1 MSLITV
7 NEEKCIK
14 CGMCVKEC
22 PTRVITL
29 EATGPKEVMPDACLG
44 CGHCVAVCPKEA
56 IDNKKSPLAMQSK
69 IEEGKKLS
77 PEEAK
82 NFLRTRRSIRSY
94 KDMPVER
101 EKLIEL
107 VDCAR
112 FAPTATN
119 SQGISYLIIDDKE
132 TIKLAVE
139 ECVNWF
145 ANSEVWKDR
154 FANKIDLYRKTKID
168 LVLRGAPSLVVALA
182 DKDFYLGREN
192 AISSLSYLELYA
204 PSLGLGSCW
213 AGILEVCAFSDDS
226 SIHKV
231 FNIPETKKI
240 VGAVMVGYPK
250 YSYKRFT
257 ERDPLAVSFYEKEAM
272 N

>member
-1 MSLITV
+1 
-7 NEEKCIK
+7 
-14 CGMCVKEC
+14 
-22 PTRVITL
+22 
-29 EATGPKEVMPDACLG
+29 
-44 CGHCVAVCPKEA
+44 
-56 IDNKKSPLAMQSK
+56 MQSK
-69 IEEGKKLS
+69 IEDTKKLS

-82 NFLRTRRSIRSY
+82 NFLRTRRFIRSY

-107 VDCAR
+107 VDGAR

-119 SQGISYLIIDDKE
+119 SQGISYLIVDDKE

-145 ANSEVWKDR
+145 ENSEVWKNRTADMI
-154 FANKIDLYRKTKID
+154 NLYKKTKID
-168 LVLRGAPSLVVALA
+168 FVLRGAPSIVVALA
-182 DKDFYLGREN
+182 DNDFYLGRES

-213 AGILEVCAFSDDS
+213 AGIFEICACSDNS
-226 SIHKV
+226 PIYKI
-231 FNIPETKKI
+231 FNIPQEKKI
-240 VGAVMVGYPK
+240 VGVVMVGYPK

-257 ERDPLAVSFYEKEAM
+257 EREPLSVSFYKDK
-272 N
+272 